1 MSYRNLLSTI
11 LFTLSIFT
19 FSLSADTVRIM
30 PLGDSIT
37 DGVTDEELTEKINIR
52 VGYRQSLWNSLK
64 STGMDVDFVGSQ
76 ISGSSA
82 TPPFD
87 AHHEGHPDWT
97 SYDIAE
103 KTYSFVYSAKP
114 HNVLLHIGANDNST
128 SIYGLNAILNEID
141 AYEVQTGQTVRVFLA
156 KIINRREYDLNIA
169 GFNKNVEEL
178 FYTRWEKGDIL
189 TLVDME
195 EEANLKQ
202 SDYSTRTHPN
212 ASGYEKMASV
222 WLKAIQT
229 PYVKYTSA
237 PIANEDK
244 ISAETGSIISYNILA
259 NDTDRQN
266 DISVNSVSFVGG
278 EDTDNDNDNNV
289 LSVDGEG
296 KWSVDEVGIMTFTPN
311 KSFTNDPTPVQYTVS
326 DEENE
331 TSEPA
336 TITIDYS
343 NSSLDAYPSSIV
355 PTPYI
360 ESVSIDEVSNS
371 VTFITRI
378 PENGI
383 LF

>member
-1 MSYRNLLSTI
+1 MSYNSLLSKI
-11 LFTLSIFT
+11 LLIFSIFT
-19 FSLSADTVRIM
+19 FSLSAETIRIM

-37 DGVTDEELTEKINIR
+37 DGVTDEELTEKVNIR
-52 VGYRQSLWNSLK
+52 VGYRQSLWHSLK
-64 STGMDVDFVGSQ
+64 NAGIDVDFVGSQ

-82 TPPFD
+82 KLAFD

-97 SYDIAE
+97 SHDISE
-103 KTYSFVYSAKP
+103 KTYSFIYNAKP
-114 HNVLLHIGANDNST
+114 HSILLHIGSNDNST
-128 SIYGLNAILNEID
+128 LVYGLNAILNEID

-156 KIINRREYDLNIA
+156 KIINRREYDLKVA
-169 GFNKNVEEL
+169 RFNENVEEL
-178 FYTRWEKGDIL
+178 FYTRWGKGDIL

-195 EEANLKQ
+195 EANLNQ
-202 SDYSTRTHPN
+202 SDYATRTHPN
-212 ASGYEKMASV
+212 ASGYEKMANV

-237 PIANEDK
+237 PTTKDDK
-244 ISAETGSIISYNILA
+244 ISAETGSIVSYNILE

-266 DISVNSVSFVGG
+266 DMSKNTVSFLGG
-278 EDTDNDNDNNV
+278 KDTDNDKDNNV
-289 LSVDGEG
+289 LSVNGEG
-296 KWSVDEVGIMTFTPN
+296 KWSVDDVGIITFTPDR
-311 KSFTNDPTPVQYTVS
+311 SFTNDPTPVQYTVS

-355 PTPYI
+355 PTLYI

-378 PENGI
+378 PQNGI